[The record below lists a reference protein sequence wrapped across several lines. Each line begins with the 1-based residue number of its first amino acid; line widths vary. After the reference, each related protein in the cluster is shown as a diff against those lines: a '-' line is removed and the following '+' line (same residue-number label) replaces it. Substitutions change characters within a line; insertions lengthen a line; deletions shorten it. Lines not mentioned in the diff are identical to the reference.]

1 MWVDG
6 IDNCGCG
13 SVGYVDSNVIG
24 LFFGVF
30 FLLFFF
36 FLFGWMLVSDL
47 VSQWGAGGVNLNDV
61 GCLMMVA
68 MWVVLGL

>member
-13 SVGYVDSNVIG
+13 SVGYVDSSVIG

-36 FLFGWMLVSDL
+36 FVWLDAGVDL
-47 VSQWGAGGVNLNDV
+47 VAQWGAGGVNLNDV